1 MHHSHQHGDSASCG
15 NNSAGGMCS
24 LPSQSRT
31 SSIGALSS
39 GGFIHDDVDISRN
52 YGHNTVPVPNR
63 ESHTADLNE
72 FDRYVSI
79 MSSMD
84 RMESDIPFNEDNDDD
99 EDSPPSSPSAN
110 EASSSQEQEDVP
122 HTINMQNMSL
132 EEKSN
137 VEEFVPLNDINCN
150 SMSNLEGGNT
160 QQEDRC
166 NKQSPRYPFNPKFWA
181 FIRGIL
187 AKATPVGFNELA
199 DPNEVSIK
207 GPSDA
212 NNFLSKVIAIG
223 PLNPIQPS
231 TIAELGGFDE
241 DEVLAELFHGTLVG
255 LVTMRFAPEC
265 IQCGSAV
272 MDTDMLGNVPSKALC
287 QGCNKPNVIE
297 SLVSLLW
304 FEVSISCFLYNK
316 SHWLSL

>member
-1 MHHSHQHGDSASCG
+1 M
-15 NNSAGGMCS
+15 
-24 LPSQSRT
+24 
-31 SSIGALSS
+31 
-39 GGFIHDDVDISRN
+39 HDDVDISRN
-52 YGHNTVPVPNR
+52 YGHNTVPVANR

-84 RMESDIPFNEDNDDD
+84 RMESDIPFGGDDD
-99 EDSPPSSPSAN
+99 EDGEDESPSSSSATN
-110 EASSSQEQEDVP
+110 ETVSSQEQEDVP
-122 HTINMQNMSL
+122 HTINMQNMGL
-132 EEKSN
+132 GEKNN
-137 VEEFVPLNDINCN
+137 VEELVPLNDINNCN
-150 SMSNLEGGNT
+150 NRSNLEGDT
-160 QQEDRC
+160 QQNDRG

-181 FIRGIL
+181 YIRGIL
-187 AKATPVGFNELA
+187 ANAKPVGFNELA
-199 DPNEVSIK
+199 NPNKVSEK
-207 GPSDA
+207 GPLDA

-231 TIAELGGFDE
+231 IIAEMGAFDE

-297 SLVSLLW
+297 SMV
-304 FEVSISCFLYNK
+304 SCFCCVLD
-316 SHWLSL
+316 

>member
-1 MHHSHQHGDSASCG
+1 
-15 NNSAGGMCS
+15 
-24 LPSQSRT
+24 
-31 SSIGALSS
+31 
-39 GGFIHDDVDISRN
+39 
-52 YGHNTVPVPNR
+52 
-63 ESHTADLNE
+63 
-72 FDRYVSI
+72 
-79 MSSMD
+79 
-84 RMESDIPFNEDNDDD
+84 
-99 EDSPPSSPSAN
+99 
-110 EASSSQEQEDVP
+110 
-122 HTINMQNMSL
+122 MQNMSL

-137 VEEFVPLNDINCN
+137 VEEFVPLNDINRN
-150 SMSNLEGGNT
+150 SMSNLEGGNA

-304 FEVSISCFLYNK
+304 FEVSISCFLYYK